1 MLKKIFSVSCL
12 SMAVSSA
19 YAIETIDVAIL
30 YTPEAEQNIGNVSR
44 WKDDKNKRG
53 NIKLYIDYIVNHANL
68 ILENSQTNL
77 RVRALPIKDPVIKG
91 ISNREFLKRSCINI
105 VRDYQGN
112 ETQQDIEG
120 CRDTSLNWLKEN
132 SRVQEIKKKYGA
144 DLVSVI
150 VDKSWGTCG
159 LGNLA
164 HYKYSRRS
172 GNRWVPDT
180 SSGLNSNATYSWIG
194 SRCSADALIH
204 EIGHNL
210 GLSHGFRRRDGSI
223 ETGTIVD
230 SARGYRVPGQF
241 ATIMSYTG
249 QNTPHVNYFSSPYLK
264 AQLKTGGYVTP
275 SDGIANSVQGI
286 KTVANEIAN
295 FMPTVVTVGEPTPK
309 PTEPKQPPV
318 QPTPPKK
325 PKPKPPVTTR
335 PATPVD
341 DDPVNFPDQPPAT
354 PEPKPPTS
362 KPKPPSKPVPPVT
375 NNPVPPTAK
384 PPVNPA
390 PVPPISKPEN
400 PSKPTT
406 CTVKLRL
413 PFSLNKWFPMSGF
426 NSFGGGYMNSV
437 SVEGEN
443 CQSILNSINSIWGLF
458 KGMIYKI
465 SGNNWY
471 KGISQDITQQLRPNQ
486 SLRFSA
492 QMAINSMQS
501 MRRWGV
507 AMLKMEYGNGKPT
520 TYRRVAQRSL
530 TSGYF
535 SKISGKVRVSD
546 EEYVGLQKASLVF
559 MTPNNNQGFYFRQ
572 GRIRN

>member
-12 SMAVSSA
+12 SLAVSSA
-19 YAIETIDVAIL
+19 YAIETIDIAIL
-30 YTPEAEQNIGNVSR
+30 YTPEAEQKIGNVSH

-53 NIKLYIDYIVNHANL
+53 NIKLYIDYIINHANL
-68 ILENSQTNL
+68 VLENSQANL
-77 RVRALPIKDPVIKG
+77 RVRALPIKNPVIKG
-91 ISNREFLKRSCINI
+91 ISNREFLRKSCINI

-112 ETQQDIEG
+112 ETQQDIED

-223 ETGTIVD
+223 EAGTIVH

-286 KTVANEIAN
+286 KTVAKEIAN
-295 FMPTVVTVGEPTPK
+295 FMPTVVTAGEPTPK
-309 PTEPKQPPV
+309 PSEPKQPPV

-325 PKPKPPVTTR
+325 PKPKPPVT
-335 PATPVD
+335 
-341 DDPVNFPDQPPAT
+341 
-354 PEPKPPTS
+354 
-362 KPKPPSKPVPPVT
+362 

-384 PPVNPA
+384 PPVDPT
-390 PVPPISKPEN
+390 PVPPVTGPES

-406 CTVKLRL
+406 CTVKIRL
-413 PFSLNKWFPMSGF
+413 PFNLSKWFPMSGF
-426 NSFGGGYMNSV
+426 NSFGGGYMNPV

-471 KGISQDITQQLRPNQ
+471 KGISQDVTQQLRPNH

-492 QMAINSMQS
+492 QMAINSNQS

-507 AMLKMEYGNGKPT
+507 AMIKMEYGNGKPT

-535 SKISGKVRVSD
+535 SKISGKIRVSD